1 MAQEKTISFSDRKL
15 KNHHLEFKGIRGT
28 GVTGFWLF
36 ELRCLES
43 FQGGERRARFIIQ
56 LIPTSLRFSRISMLS
71 NTDLTGSRVEVP
83 CAAEYEHWLK
93 EKMVGTKI
101 RFRRTRQGPRFM
113 IEQLTAMM
121 LAESID
127 PDSIVLNEVRAYIMN
142 HLEQPE
148 FVKNTVK
155 QSEYHFGDAE
165 IGRFFVKETASNSK
179 DVPFEKATEDGF

>member
-1 MAQEKTISFSDRKL
+1 MAQEKTISFSDRNL
-15 KNHHLEFKGIRGT
+15 TQHHLEFKGVRGT

-36 ELRCLES
+36 ELRCLEA

-56 LIPTSLRFSRISMLS
+56 LIPTSLRFSRISMLT

-83 CAAEYEHWLK
+83 CAAEYEAWLK

-101 RFRRTRQGPRFM
+101 RFRRTRQGPKFM

-127 PDSIVLNEVRAYIMN
+127 PDATVLNQVRTYIMD
-142 HLEQPE
+142 HLKQPE
-148 FVKNTVK
+148 FIKNTVK

-165 IGRFFVKETASNSK
+165 IGKFFVKETASSSTQI
-179 DVPFEKATEDGF
+179 PFEKTTEDGF